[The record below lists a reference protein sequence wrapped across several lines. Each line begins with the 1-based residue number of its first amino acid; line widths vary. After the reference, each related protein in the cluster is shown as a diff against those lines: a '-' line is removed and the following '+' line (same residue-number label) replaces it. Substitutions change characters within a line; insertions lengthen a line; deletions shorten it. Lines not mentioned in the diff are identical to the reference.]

1 MLFSTE
7 KDNKSGTGLGEPI
20 RSLHFG
26 RVRSVVLDRGNVD
39 MTWLSKMEIIPP
51 EVIETPHRKSC
62 IARRGGECKKLTT
75 VTQSVEEEKVY
86 LTAAEEGML
95 LLLHEMEEKKRRWEE
110 VRRWRWKW
118 EKDGGSSETI
128 G

>member
-1 MLFSTE
+1 MSNVYLNSE
-7 KDNKSGTGLGEPI
+7 G
-20 RSLHFG
+20 SLHFG

-62 IARRGGECKKLTT
+62 IARRGGEL
-75 VTQSVEEEKVY
+75 TQSVEEEKVY

-95 LLLHEMEEKKRRWEE
+95 LLLHEVEEKKRRVHEHE
-110 VRRWRWKW
+110 KLLRECDELKAQVRMLLRRVSDL
-118 EKDGGSSETI
+118 ERVL
-128 G
+128 